1 MEPVHIHVRKG
12 EAVAKF
18 WLEPDIAVAEDYGM
32 SASELRELIGAV
44 KENKLLIERYWNE
57 YFGL

>member
-57 YFGL
+57 YFDL